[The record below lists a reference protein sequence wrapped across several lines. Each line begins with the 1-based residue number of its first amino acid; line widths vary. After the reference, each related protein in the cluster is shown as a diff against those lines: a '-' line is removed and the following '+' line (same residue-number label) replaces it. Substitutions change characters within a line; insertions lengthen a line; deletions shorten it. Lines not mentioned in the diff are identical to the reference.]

1 MDSKKVSAL
10 LTAIDRGSLTA
21 AASDLGYTQSGL
33 THMMNSLE
41 DELGVSLL
49 IRSKGGVRLSPTG
62 QELLPKL
69 KGFADAA
76 AALEREA
83 DQLRLKTG
91 STLRLGSFSSI
102 ARHWIPDILS
112 AFRLL
117 CPDTQVSLTVNDMNE
132 MATAVRNEELDCA
145 MVSYQPELCQGLTW
159 IPLMEDELV
168 AILPADCDFDGDAY
182 PVELFEGTDFLMPSL
197 GFELDIL
204 PIFTANGLKVAP
216 NILRTNLDDASIAS
230 MVEHGLGV
238 SVLSRL
244 VTKDMQFNIKTLPLE
259 PRCHRSLGILINER
273 SANDRSIRRLVSCSK
288 ELAEKKYGG
297 AQ

>member
-1 MDSKKVSAL
+1 MTKE
-10 LTAIDRGSLTA
+10 R
-21 AASDLGYTQSGL
+21 
-33 THMMNSLE
+33 
-41 DELGVSLL
+41 
-49 IRSKGGVRLSPTG
+49 
-62 QELLPKL
+62 L
-69 KGFADAA
+69 KGYQAMK
-76 AALEREA
+76 REA

-91 STLRLGSFSSI
+91 SALRLGSFSSI
-102 ARHWIPDILS
+102 ARNWIPDILS

-182 PVELFEGTDFLMPSL
+182 PVELFEGADFLMPSL

-204 PIFTANGLKVAP
+204 PIFTANELKVAP

-288 ELAEKKYGG
+288 ELAEKKYGSH
-297 AQ
+297 